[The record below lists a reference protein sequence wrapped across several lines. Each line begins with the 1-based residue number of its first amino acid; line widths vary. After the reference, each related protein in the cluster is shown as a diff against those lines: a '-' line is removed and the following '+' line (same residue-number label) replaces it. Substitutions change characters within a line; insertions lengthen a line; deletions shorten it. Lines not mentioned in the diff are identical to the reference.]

1 MVRRQS
7 INRGI
12 KLMKFRKILLGL
24 VAFGLVGSAMADDDV
39 KMKMSIAVMDGDGAD
54 RTHFKINSDD
64 LDFDLHEMQE
74 GESRSIIDEDGR
86 SILITRV
93 GDGFTFNIDG
103 EIVEVPKGQ
112 SILVSVLSHRAALR
126 TQMVSSEPR
135 AGFCLMGACQEC
147 WMWLDDGR
155 RVRACTT
162 TVDAGM
168 AVCTTAPPGFPQ
180 DD

>member
-1 MVRRQS
+1 MQNGDPTSLHRSARFVR
-7 INRGI
+7 
-12 KLMKFRKILLGL
+12 
-24 VAFGLVGSAMADDDV
+24 VARWTSP
-39 KMKMSIAVMDGDGAD
+39 
-54 RTHFKINSDD
+54 T
-64 LDFDLHEMQE
+64 
-74 GESRSIIDEDGR
+74 
-86 SILITRV
+86 ITIS
-93 GDGFTFNIDG
+93 IDG

>member
-1 MVRRQS
+1 MQNGDPTSLHRSARFVR
-7 INRGI
+7 
-12 KLMKFRKILLGL
+12 
-24 VAFGLVGSAMADDDV
+24 VARWTSP
-39 KMKMSIAVMDGDGAD
+39 
-54 RTHFKINSDD
+54 T
-64 LDFDLHEMQE
+64 
-74 GESRSIIDEDGR
+74 
-86 SILITRV
+86 ITIS
-93 GDGFTFNIDG
+93 IDG

-112 SILVSVLSHRAALR
+112 SILVSVLSHRATLR

>member
-1 MVRRQS
+1 MQNGDPTSLHRSARFVR
-7 INRGI
+7 
-12 KLMKFRKILLGL
+12 
-24 VAFGLVGSAMADDDV
+24 VARWTSP
-39 KMKMSIAVMDGDGAD
+39 
-54 RTHFKINSDD
+54 T
-64 LDFDLHEMQE
+64 
-74 GESRSIIDEDGR
+74 
-86 SILITRV
+86 ITIS
-93 GDGFTFNIDG
+93 IDG

-168 AVCTTAPPGFPQ
+168 AVWTTAPPGFPQ

>member
-1 MVRRQS
+1 MQNGDPTSLHRSARFVRVVRWTS
-7 INRGI
+7 P
-12 KLMKFRKILLGL
+12 
-24 VAFGLVGSAMADDDV
+24 
-39 KMKMSIAVMDGDGAD
+39 
-54 RTHFKINSDD
+54 T
-64 LDFDLHEMQE
+64 
-74 GESRSIIDEDGR
+74 
-86 SILITRV
+86 ITIS
-93 GDGFTFNIDG
+93 IDG

-112 SILVSVLSHRAALR
+112 SILVSVLSHRATLR

-168 AVCTTAPPGFPQ
+168 TVCTTAPPGFPQ

>member
-1 MVRRQS
+1 MQNGDPTSLHRDARFVR
-7 INRGI
+7 
-12 KLMKFRKILLGL
+12 
-24 VAFGLVGSAMADDDV
+24 VARWISP
-39 KMKMSIAVMDGDGAD
+39 
-54 RTHFKINSDD
+54 T
-64 LDFDLHEMQE
+64 
-74 GESRSIIDEDGR
+74 
-86 SILITRV
+86 ITIS
-93 GDGFTFNIDG
+93 IDG
-103 EIVEVPKGQ
+103 EIVEAPQGQ
-112 SILVSVLSHRAALR
+112 SILVTVLSHRAALR

-155 RVRACTT
+155 RLQACTT